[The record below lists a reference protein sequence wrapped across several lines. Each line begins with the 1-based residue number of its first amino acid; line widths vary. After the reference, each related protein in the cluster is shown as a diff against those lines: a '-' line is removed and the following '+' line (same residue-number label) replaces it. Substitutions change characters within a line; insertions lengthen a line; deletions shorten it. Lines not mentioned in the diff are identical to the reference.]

1 MKSIIKLT
9 CIMMALLSTL
19 VIAGC
24 SNKPDYTGTWIGYDG
39 ENALY
44 RLTIQENGKEYMVTE
59 DTYFYIPEKDLPKP
73 NLFAL
78 FVTANDNLPNTN
90 NKYDIKYILHK
101 DSRVTTAKA
110 VQPTNQLSYDEG
122 RTMLRYIEKDK
133 TFLLNNVRYQKETS
147 DLTNSFLQQMQ
158 AAMRRELELKYH
170 KYGERAIGSNHN
182 KVILGNITFD
192 DSTLTENK

>member
-1 MKSIIKLT
+1 MVRGTEFFVFYFFCVALGLIISGLYLIIKRF
-9 CIMMALLSTL
+9 LLRHNGTPVTIVSILPRVTKEIPFR
-19 VIAGC
+19 VIGA
-24 SNKPDYTGTWIGYDG
+24 D
-39 ENALY
+39 
-44 RLTIQENGKEYMVTE
+44 R
-59 DTYFYIPEKDLPKP
+59 YIYG
-73 NLFAL
+73 
-78 FVTANDNLPNTN
+78 
-90 NKYDIKYILHK
+90 YDIKYILHK

-110 VQPTNQLSYDEG
+110 VQPANGKADEDQYKNQLSYDEG

-133 TFLLNNVRYQKETS
+133 TLLLNNIRYQKETS

-192 DSTLTENK
+192 DSALTENK